1 MREWPGG
8 PDAEKGKR
16 GEEGE
21 NGKTC
26 ESGKPSLQQ
35 GLLEIKWEREVAK
48 EGVSTVCTVGT
59 FVEVNHF
66 ALAQPSPSRRGG
78 TGAIDGGGGLEQLQP
93 KPGERSQGSFTSRPP
108 SQPTGSRIGQW
119 SSPGQG

>member
-1 MREWPGG
+1 MVEWNEWRTKTGGGEERREDSQMREWPGG

-35 GLLEIKWEREVAK
+35 GALEIKWEREVARK
-48 EGVSTVCTVGT
+48 E
-59 FVEVNHF
+59 
-66 ALAQPSPSRRGG
+66 
-78 TGAIDGGGGLEQLQP
+78 
-93 KPGERSQGSFTSRPP
+93 
-108 SQPTGSRIGQW
+108 
-119 SSPGQG
+119 